1 MSAAN
6 KTVRIKSNPGLNFD
20 SLSGTFTRFKN
31 KYGYLLF
38 AGLVPLF
45 LMLCLYVALQIARAG
60 DGTVLVLDLNAQYV
74 SFYEALRNFIR
85 NGDTS
90 LIYSFQRALGGEFMG
105 IYAYYI
111 ASPLSWLVALF
122 PDGCIQEALLFI
134 FLLKTGLCGV
144 TFGTYLQKTQ
154 KVGNRVSVIAFS
166 TMYALSSYAITYQH
180 NSMWIDALIWLPI
193 ISYGIEKVIRTGDF
207 RTFVVSFTITLMS
220 NYYIGYMCCYYVVI
234 YFLAYYFA
242 TSAEKQNNP
251 GMEKCHFL
259 RSAGR
264 MFVWSVVSVGIA
276 SVILLGAYYSLQFG
290 KNEFSDP
297 AWKFSLKDDFLDLF
311 AMFLPGMYDTVRT
324 EGMPLVFCGTAPLL
338 LVPAFFISRK
348 FRIREK
354 IAYGCVALFFLFSF
368 AANILNLVWHGFQ
381 YPNWL
386 NYRYSFMLTFILLV
400 MAYRAFS
407 ELRSIAPG
415 VLFGGAVVWVAYLFF
430 LQKNGNFLYMQEHA
444 SDKLSDLIKNNENFS
459 TKTYF
464 DIRTLLFPLIAIVV
478 FLFVLAAISEAKGK
492 GVRILSFVFLGCV
505 SVELIL
511 NGLCCMEGLSYDVGY
526 SSHSRYSNFFTRM
539 NPIVDRVKDAD
550 QSFFRMDITMDVE
563 RSNVSKDDN
572 QALGIRGLT
581 ESTST
586 LNASTIRFLRNMGY
600 AAASNWTKYVS
611 GTPAGD
617 ALLGVKYMVAR
628 DRLNNEYDDY
638 SLTYSHLY
646 GTPFASDKI
655 DDNTWY
661 YTYKNPYALSLA
673 FAADRAIRDVDLTTY
688 YNPMDRYNAIYTAL
702 TGSDEKIEVFVPVKV
717 TKSEADGF
725 EKSYIVKDTGDMYY
739 KGTKASSTLTFTYT
753 APKSGSYYFYLSESD
768 KYLTSSYKTDIRV
781 IRDSGAYN
789 LTFNDTYTGK
799 IITVG
804 TFEAGET
811 FRIEV
816 KPNKSAFF
824 LRKECDYLYYAD
836 MDALDNA
843 VTALR
848 TGEFQIN
855 EGFTDTHLTG
865 TLTADNDKTVF
876 TSIPYDESW
885 VVKVDGKVV
894 ETYRTLDALIG
905 FDVTAGEHTVEFL
918 YQPRYLTIGICIS
931 VYFILIFLISV
942 MFRKQLVRIPVIGQL
957 FAVKNGDGTC
967 LIDVPSAD
975 TQEKSADDGRKE
987 TKNEKRK

>member
-1 MSAAN
+1 
-6 KTVRIKSNPGLNFD
+6 
-20 SLSGTFTRFKN
+20 
-31 KYGYLLF
+31 
-38 AGLVPLF
+38 
-45 LMLCLYVALQIARAG
+45 
-60 DGTVLVLDLNAQYV
+60 
-74 SFYEALRNFIR
+74 
-85 NGDTS
+85 
-90 LIYSFQRALGGEFMG
+90 
-105 IYAYYI
+105 
-111 ASPLSWLVALF
+111 
-122 PDGCIQEALLFI
+122 
-134 FLLKTGLCGV
+134 
-144 TFGTYLQKTQ
+144 
-154 KVGNRVSVIAFS
+154 
-166 TMYALSSYAITYQH
+166 
-180 NSMWIDALIWLPI
+180 
-193 ISYGIEKVIRTGDF
+193 
-207 RTFVVSFTITLMS
+207 
-220 NYYIGYMCCYYVVI
+220 
-234 YFLAYYFA
+234 
-242 TSAEKQNNP
+242 
-251 GMEKCHFL
+251 
-259 RSAGR
+259 
-264 MFVWSVVSVGIA
+264 
-276 SVILLGAYYSLQFG
+276 
-290 KNEFSDP
+290 
-297 AWKFSLKDDFLDLF
+297 
-311 AMFLPGMYDTVRT
+311 
-324 EGMPLVFCGTAPLL
+324 
-338 LVPAFFISRK
+338 
-348 FRIREK
+348 
-354 IAYGCVALFFLFSF
+354 
-368 AANILNLVWHGFQ
+368 
-381 YPNWL
+381 
-386 NYRYSFMLTFILLV
+386 
-400 MAYRAFS
+400 
-407 ELRSIAPG
+407 
-415 VLFGGAVVWVAYLFF
+415 
-430 LQKNGNFLYMQEHA
+430 
-444 SDKLSDLIKNNENFS
+444 
-459 TKTYF
+459 
-464 DIRTLLFPLIAIVV
+464 
-478 FLFVLAAISEAKGK
+478 
-492 GVRILSFVFLGCV
+492 
-505 SVELIL
+505 
-511 NGLCCMEGLSYDVGY
+511 
-526 SSHSRYSNFFTRM
+526 M

-836 MDALDNA
+836 MDALDDA

-865 TLTADNDKTVF
+865 TLTADNDKAVF

-918 YQPRYLTIGICIS
+918 YQPRYLTIGICVT
-931 VYFILIFLISV
+931 VYFILIFLVAV
-942 MFRKQLVRIPVIGQL
+942 MFRKQLVRVPVIGQL